1 MIDCVWLCCFEFAE
15 FASAM
20 RICAFPQERI
30 KLGSIL
36 TATQGWH
43 RWIRFQ
49 SSQRWTFW
57 RFEDVW
63 SLFEVKIGEIGMSTV
78 SDCGCGWFHATLSTP
93 LVWGAVS
100 WRIVQK
106 RTVIK
111 THRSLENR
119 GCEAKLQA
127 FPDRWNK
134 EGWNATFLRPSTVLD
149 YTVEKV
155 SKRFTRFTP
164 LVLLVSHHL
173 HHVFHTTCFTAVFLW
188 IAVIFSLHPKS
199 MKMTRM
205 KKHNVLN
212 HALKG
217 YWQFRRSHICI
228 DGLGAGSLQTTTN
241 NNKQQKTTTQP
252 TNQQQLP
259 ELLVMRRA
267 TADRHHSKP
276 PAE

>member
-111 THRSLENR
+111 THHSLENR

-134 EGWNATFLRPSTVLD
+134 KGWNATFLRPSTVFD
-149 YTVEKV
+149 CTVEKA

-164 LVLLVSHHL
+164 LILLVSHHL

-188 IAVIFSLHPKS
+188 ITVIFSLHPKS

-205 KKHNVLN
+205 RKWHEWKNIMSWIMPWKDTGSFEDPTS
-212 HALKG
+212 ALMALAQEVSK
-217 YWQFRRSHICI
+217 QQ
-228 DGLGAGSLQTTTN
+228 QTTTN
-241 NNKQQKTTTQP
+241 NKQQKQPPNHPTPQPPNQP
-252 TNQQQLP
+252 TNNSCRSCL
-259 ELLVMRRA
+259 
-267 TADRHHSKP
+267 
-276 PAE
+276 